1 MALIIGLT
9 GGIATGKSTV
19 SKMFMNA
26 GIPVVDTDKI
36 SFELLRKGCSTY
48 KEVLA
53 LFGKDILLTNGDINR
68 KKLGKAIFNDSSKR
82 IELNNIIHPRVE
94 SITLSEVR
102 RHTELGEEI
111 IVIDVP
117 LLFETNF
124 VELVDKTVVVYTT
137 EKLQLERLIGRDS
150 IKKEYALLKIE
161 SQIPIEDKVKLADYV
176 IDNTAS
182 ILKTRKEFNNIL
194 KEFEDIK

>member
-19 SKMFMNA
+19 AGMFKNY

-36 SFELLRKGCSTY
+36 SFELLRKGCSAY
-48 KEVLA
+48 KEVLS
-53 LFGKDILLTNGDINR
+53 LFGKEILLTNGDVNR
-68 KKLGKAIFNDSSKR
+68 KKLGRAIFNDNVKR
-82 IELNNIIHPRVE
+82 KKLNNIIHPRVR
-94 SITLSEVR
+94 SITLSEVK
-102 RHTELGEEI
+102 RHEELGANI

-124 VELVDKTVVVYTT
+124 VRLVNKTIVVYTT
-137 EKLQLERLIGRDS
+137 PKLQIERLIGRDS

-161 SQIPIEDKVKLADYV
+161 SQMPIDDKVKLADYV
-176 IDNTAS
+176 IDNSLS
-182 ILKTRKEFNNIL
+182 ILTTRKEFNKII
-194 KEFEDIK
+194 KELEVM